1 MDWAEAAALVS
12 QLLQSM
18 ASARG
23 GVHCPPIN
31 MLNKHLYGYMTI
43 FFPLMKISKLSEKV
57 YK

>member
-1 MDWAEAAALVS
+1 MGRGCSVGVP
-12 QLLQSM
+12 LLQSM

-31 MLNKHLYGYMTI
+31 MLNKYLYGYMTI